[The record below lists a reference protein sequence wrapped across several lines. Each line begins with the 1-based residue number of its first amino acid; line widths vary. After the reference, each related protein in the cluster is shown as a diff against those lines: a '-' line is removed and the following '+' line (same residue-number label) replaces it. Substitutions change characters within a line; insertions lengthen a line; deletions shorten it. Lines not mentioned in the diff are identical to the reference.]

1 MRFKPGIIILA
12 IVFGIL
18 LGEIY
23 YLKMLPCSFVRIY
36 YTSETKEFN
45 KAPTEEMTVEI
56 NGYDFN
62 YRIPHQIKDDRF
74 KEIKDLAQNDSL
86 STIDTL
92 IMIAN
97 WVRSKL
103 LFGKPDYNSD
113 EILVDDI
120 INESKNND
128 LKVLCDSYARLFVI
142 TAQALGIPA
151 RIVELRGHVVPEA
164 FVREIGKWI
173 MIDPTNGYYISKDGE
188 PLSVAEMIIC
198 YREGASLTPTVF
210 VKSRGDDCLYSTENE
225 VNLKNIY
232 LNGFTN
238 VSDQNVNKK
247 KIMDT
252 IAEKLQLPIVIIQFI
267 DENSTLIGYN
277 EKILRYAV
285 VSTFVVFVLLSIVI
299 FRKKD

>member
-1 MRFKPGIIILA
+1 MRVKTGIIILT

-23 YLKMLPCSFVRIY
+23 YLKILPCSFVRIY

-74 KEIKDLAQNDSL
+74 NEIKDLTKNDSL
-86 STIDTL
+86 STIDSV

-120 INESKNND
+120 INESKNNG

-151 RIVELRGHVVPEA
+151 RIVELRGHIVPEA
-164 FVREIGKWI
+164 FVREISKWI

-188 PLSVAEMIIC
+188 PLSVAEIIVS
-198 YREGASLTPTVF
+198 YKEGASLTPTVF
-210 VKSRGDDCLYSTENE
+210 VKSREDDCLYSTENE
-225 VNLKNIY
+225 VNLKKIY
-232 LNGFTN
+232 LNGFTK
-238 VSDQNVNKK
+238 VSDQNVERE

-252 IAEKLQLPIVIIQFI
+252 ISKKLQLPIVMVQFI
-267 DENSTLIGYN
+267 DEHSTLIGYK
-277 EKILRYAV
+277 EKLLRYAALL
-285 VSTFVVFVLLSIVI
+285 TFVVFVLLSAII

>member
-1 MRFKPGIIILA
+1 MRVKTGIIILT

-23 YLKMLPCSFVRIY
+23 YLKILPCSFVRIY

-56 NGYDFN
+56 NGYGFN

-74 KEIKDLAQNDSL
+74 KEIKDLANNDSL
-86 STIDTL
+86 STIDSV
-92 IMIAN
+92 IMISN

-103 LFGKPDYNSD
+103 QFGKPDYNSD

-120 INESKNND
+120 INESRNNV

-142 TAQALGIPA
+142 TAQMLGIPS
-151 RIVELRGHVVPEA
+151 RIVELRGHIVPEA
-164 FVREIGKWI
+164 FIREIGKWI

-188 PLSVAEMIIC
+188 PLSVAEMIVY
-198 YREGASLTPTVF
+198 YRKGASLTPTVF
-210 VKSRGDDCLYSTENE
+210 VKSREDDCLYSTENE
-225 VNLKNIY
+225 VNLKKIY
-232 LNGFTN
+232 LNGFTK
-238 VSDQNVNKK
+238 VSDQNENKK

-252 IAEKLQLPIVIIQFI
+252 ITEKLQLPIVMIQFI
-267 DENSTLIGYN
+267 DENSTLIGYK
-277 EKILRYAV
+277 EKLLRYAV
-285 VSTFVVFVLLSIVI
+285 LLTFVVFVLLSAII